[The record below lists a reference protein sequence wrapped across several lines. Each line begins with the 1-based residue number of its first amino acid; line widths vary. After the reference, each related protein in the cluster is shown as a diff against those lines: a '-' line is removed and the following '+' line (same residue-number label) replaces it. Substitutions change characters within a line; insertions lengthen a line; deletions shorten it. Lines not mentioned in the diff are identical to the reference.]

1 VKVEIW
7 SDVVCPWCYIGKRR
21 FETALASFEHRDEIE
36 VVYRSYQLDP
46 GSPADFAGSE
56 IEYLAQNKGIPADQ
70 AAGMLSQVTDI
81 ARSVGLEY
89 RFDRVQH
96 ANTFDAHRVVHLA
109 QAGGRG
115 YEMVERLFRGYFLD
129 GAALSD
135 AGTLARLAGD
145 VGMDVD
151 ATLVELAGGAAADA
165 VRADEAQAAA
175 YGITSVPFFV
185 LDEKYAVAGAQ
196 EPAVLVQVLQQ
207 AWAERDDVPADGAA
221 QTG

>member
-21 FETALASFEHRDEIE
+21 FETALRSFEHRHEID

-46 GSPADFAGSE
+46 DGPAGFAGSE
-56 IEYLAQNKGIPADQ
+56 IEYLATHKGIPAEQ
-70 AAGMLSQVTDI
+70 AADMLDQMTDL

-96 ANTFDAHRVVHLA
+96 ANTFDAHRTVQLA
-109 QAGGRG
+109 AAAGHG
-115 YEMVERLFRGYFLD
+115 YAMVERLFQGYFVE
-129 GAALSD
+129 GESLSEL
-135 AGTLARLAGD
+135 GTLARLAGE
-145 VGMDVD
+145 VGLDRAEITV
-151 ATLVELAGGAAADA
+151 ALANGAAADD

-185 LDEKYAVAGAQ
+185 LDEKFGVPGAQ
-196 EPAVLVQVLQQ
+196 EPAVLVEALDQ
-207 AWAERDDVPADGAA
+207 AWSSRDER
-221 QTG
+221 